1 MSNLFGLILQ
11 SDQKQSKISSK
22 ISKLNLLIVNTEGA
36 EAEVIVTALE
46 KASVDFTWGIIS
58 VNEIPVYLPD
68 LDYDV
73 ILYNFSPLNPYQ
85 NSPHPLEQLQWWK
98 KIKKVIPLILV
109 TDVLGDEAAIEC
121 IQAGISGYVLRHKL
135 YKLPTILETSIAS
148 FAEKKKQ
155 ERQIAKIEQQ
165 QEYIKQLEQE
175 KQNQEKLLATLLA
188 TIGQQQK
195 YTKQL
200 EQEKQNQEEAT
211 VATQEFISHLNH
223 ELRSPIAAILGFAR
237 MLKEEIYGSL
247 NDKQMQYI
255 NAIATI
261 GEHALNLINDYLDLA
276 KVNADKEELEPE
288 KLAVEDI
295 CRASLA
301 IVEEKA
307 RQKGLKLNLDIDPE
321 VYFCLADKLRL
332 QQILVNLLSNAVKF
346 TQEGSVT
353 LQITPQENNLQFSVI
368 DTGIGIS
375 VENQKKLFQPFQQIK
390 NSACRGEKGTGLGL
404 ALSRQLAMLH
414 GGDIVLTSTEGK
426 GSCFTLYIPRCP
438 ENSL

>member
-1 MSNLFGLILQ
+1 MSNLFGLILK
-11 SDQKQSKISSK
+11 SNQKQTKISS
-22 ISKLNLLIVNTEGA
+22 LNLLIVNTDGA
-36 EAEVIVTALE
+36 EAEVIVKALE
-46 KASVDFTWGIIS
+46 KASIDFTYCIIS
-58 VNEIPVYLPD
+58 INEIPVYLPD

-73 ILYNFSPLNPYQ
+73 ILYNFSPLDPYQ
-85 NSPHPLEQLQWWK
+85 NSPHPLEQLQWWD
-98 KIKKVIPLILV
+98 KIKKIVPLILV
-109 TDVLGDEAAIEC
+109 TDVLGDEVAIEC
-121 IQAGISGYVLRHKL
+121 IQAGMSGYVLRHKL
-135 YKLPTILETSIAS
+135 YKLPTILETAIAS
-148 FAEKKKQ
+148 FTQKQKQ
-155 ERQIAKIEQQ
+155 ERQIAIIEQQ

-175 KQNQEKLLATLLA
+175 KQNQEKLLTTLLA

-200 EQEKQNQEEAT
+200 EQEKQNQEEANE
-211 VATQEFISHLNH
+211 ATQEFISHLNH

-255 NAIATI
+255 KAIATI

-307 RQKGLKLNLDIDPE
+307 RQKGLKLNLDIDRE

-353 LQITPQENNLQFSVI
+353 LQITPQENNLRFSVI

-375 VENQKKLFQPFQQIK
+375 AENQKKLFQPFQQIK
-390 NSACRGEKGTGLGL
+390 NSACKGEKGTGLGL
-404 ALSRQLAMLH
+404 ALSRKLAMLH
-414 GGDIVLTSTEGK
+414 GGDIILTSTEGK

-438 ENSL
+438 DNSL